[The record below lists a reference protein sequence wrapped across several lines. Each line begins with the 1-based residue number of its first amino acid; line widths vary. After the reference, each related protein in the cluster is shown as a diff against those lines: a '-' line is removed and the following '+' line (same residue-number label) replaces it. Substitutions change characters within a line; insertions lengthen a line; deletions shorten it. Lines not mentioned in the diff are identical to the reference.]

1 MDTAN
6 DVKLL
11 NEIFQNARIGVN
23 AIDIILGKTR
33 DMDLLG
39 DLTEQREKYLDIAKR
54 AAGELIERDALPEDV
69 CLLAKGALWTSL
81 QTATLFNSAPERLAQ
96 LVINGSRNGI
106 GEIEELLKG
115 SGETQQDALDL
126 ANALIALERD
136 SVTRMES
143 YVS

>member
-1 MDTAN
+1 MN
-6 DVKLL
+6 
-11 NEIFQNARIGVN
+11 
-23 AIDIILGKTR
+23 
-33 DMDLLG
+33 LLG